1 MSILIVL
8 DNPKDWPLRI
18 EGAEVVSAKSYL
30 TDPNFFERRQ
40 AKVFNLC
47 RSYRY
52 QSMGY
57 YVSLLAAA
65 RGHKPLP
72 AISTIQD
79 LKLSELIRIAD
90 DQLEELIE
98 SSLEGLRSR
107 TFILSIYFGRNMA
120 RKYDKLAL
128 ALFNQFPAPFLRA
141 EFRHEPAKNGS
152 SKNGSAKPTTK
163 TGKEAPK
170 ADPGKW
176 ELTTLRPI
184 AVSDIP
190 DEHLPFVREMTKEYF
205 DRPRRV
211 ARPAE
216 HRYDL
221 AILCNPEDVHQP
233 SDERALKK
241 FIKAAESMGIDADVI
256 GKDDYGR
263 IAEFDAL
270 FIRTT
275 TSVNHYTFRFSR
287 RAAAEGL
294 VVIDD
299 PESIIKCANKVYLAE
314 LLTRHKV
321 AGPRTLIIHRGNAE
335 TAIATLGLP
344 CVLKQPDASFSLGVV
359 KVSTREEFER
369 ETDRLFDLS
378 ELLIAQEW
386 LPTSFDWRVGVIDR
400 EPIFVCKYHM
410 AKDHWQ
416 IIDRRDDGETKYGN
430 HENYPIEAAPADVV
444 KTAVRAANLIGD
456 GLYGVDI
463 KEVDSRPLVM
473 EINDNPNLDAGVED
487 EVLQD
492 ELYLKVM
499 RVFLKRLE
507 SRGR

>member
-18 EGAEVVSAKSYL
+18 EGAEVVSAKRYL
-30 TDPNFFERRQ
+30 TDPDCSERRQ

-98 SSLEGLRSR
+98 SSLAALKSG
-107 TFILSIYFGRNMA
+107 TFVLSIYFGRNMA
-120 RKYDKLAL
+120 RRYDKLAL

-141 EFRHEPAKNGS
+141 EFRHEN
-152 SKNGSAKPTTK
+152 SKSD
-163 TGKEAPK
+163 EA
-170 ADPGKW
+170 GKW
-176 ELTTLRPI
+176 ELTSLRPI

-211 ARPAE
+211 LRPAE
-216 HRYDL
+216 ARYDL
-221 AILCNPEDVHQP
+221 AILCNDDDPNQP

-241 FIKAAESMGIDADVI
+241 FIKAAESMGIDADI
-256 GKDDYGR
+256 ISKDEYGR
-263 IAEFDAL
+263 LAEFDAL

-299 PESIIKCANKVYLAE
+299 PESIIKCANKVYLTE
-314 LLTRHKV
+314 LLQRHKIP
-321 AGPRTLIIHRGNAE
+321 GPRTQIIHRGNAAA
-335 TAIATLGLP
+335 AIDILGLP

-359 KVSTREEFER
+359 KVATRAEFER

-378 ELLIAQEW
+378 DLLIAQEW
-386 LPTSFDWRVGVIDR
+386 VPTSFDWRVGIVDR
-400 EPIFVCKYHM
+400 EPVFVCKYHM

-416 IIDRRDDGETKYGN
+416 IIDRRDQTQTRFGRA
-430 HENYPIEAAPADVV
+430 ENYPIEAAPPEVV

-456 GLYGVDI
+456 GLYGVDV
-463 KEVDSRPLVM
+463 KEVDGRALVM
-473 EINDNPNLDAGVED
+473 EINDNPNIEAGVED

-492 ELYLKVM
+492 ELYLKIM

>member
-1 MSILIVL
+1 MSIVIVL

-18 EGAEVVSAKSYL
+18 EGAEVVSARSYL
-30 TDPNFFERRQ
+30 IEPRFSERRQ

-79 LKLSELIRIAD
+79 LKLSEMIRIAD
-90 DQLEELIE
+90 DHLEELIE
-98 SSLEGLRSR
+98 SSLAGLRSGS
-107 TFILSIYFGRNMA
+107 FVLSIYFGRNLS

-141 EFRHEPAKNGS
+141 EFRHEQ
-152 SKNGSAKPTTK
+152 T
-163 TGKEAPK
+163 K
-170 ADPGKW
+170 ADGPGKW
-176 ELTTLRPI
+176 ELTSLRPI
-184 AVSDIP
+184 AVADIP
-190 DEHLPFVREMTKEYF
+190 EEHHPFVLEMTKEYF
-205 DRPRRV
+205 NRPRRV
-211 ARPAE
+211 SRPAE
-216 HRYDL
+216 PRYDL
-221 AILCNPEDVHQP
+221 AILR
-233 SDERALKK
+233 SDEDPNPPSNERAIKR
-241 FIKAAESMGIDADVI
+241 FIKAAESMGVDADVI
-256 GKDDYGR
+256 SKDDYGR
-263 IAEFDAL
+263 LAEFDAL

-275 TSVNHYTFRFSR
+275 TGVNHYTFRFSR

-294 VVIDD
+294 VVMDD

-314 LLTRHKV
+314 LLQRHRIP
-321 AGPRTLIIHRGNAE
+321 GPRTVIIHRGNA
-335 TAIATLGLP
+335 AAALDSLGLP
-344 CVLKQPDASFSLGVV
+344 CVLKQPDSSFSLGVV
-359 KVSTREEFER
+359 KASDRAEFQAQTE
-369 ETDRLFDLS
+369 RLFELS
-378 ELLIAQEW
+378 DLLIAQEW
-386 LPTSFDWRVGVIDR
+386 VPTAFDWRVGVIDR
-400 EPIFVCKYHM
+400 EPVFVCKYHM

-416 IIDRRDDGETKYGN
+416 IIDRGDKGETRYGRF
-430 HENYPIEAAPADVV
+430 ENYPIDSAPADVV
-444 KTAVRAANLIGD
+444 KTAVRAANLIGE

-463 KEVDSRPLVM
+463 KEVEGRPLVM
-473 EINDNPNLDAGVED
+473 EINDNPNIDAGIED

-492 ELYLKVM
+492 ELYLKIM

>member
-1 MSILIVL
+1 MSIIIVL

-30 TDPNFFERRQ
+30 TEPRFSEERRQ

-79 LKLSELIRIAD
+79 LKLSEMIRIAD
-90 DQLEELIE
+90 DHLEELIE
-98 SSLEGLRSR
+98 SSLAGLRSGS
-107 TFILSIYFGRNMA
+107 FVLSIYFGRNLA

-141 EFRHEPAKNGS
+141 EFRHEE
-152 SKNGSAKPTTK
+152 SKEGA
-163 TGKEAPK
+163 
-170 ADPGKW
+170 KW
-176 ELTTLRPI
+176 ELTSLRPI
-184 AVSDIP
+184 AVADIP
-190 DEHLPFVREMTKEYF
+190 EEHLPFVLEMTKEYF

-211 ARPAE
+211 ARPVEAR
-216 HRYDL
+216 HDM
-221 AILCNPEDVHQP
+221 AILCSDDDPTPP
-233 SDERALKK
+233 SNERAIKR

-256 GKDDYGR
+256 GKDEYGR
-263 IAEFDAL
+263 LAEFDAL
-270 FIRTT
+270 FVRTT
-275 TSVNHYTFRFSR
+275 TGVNHYTFRFSR

-294 VVIDD
+294 VVMDD

-314 LLTRHKV
+314 LLQRHRLP
-321 AGPRTLIIHRGNAE
+321 GPRTLIIHRGNAAA
-335 TAIATLGLP
+335 AIDILGLP
-344 CVLKQPDASFSLGVV
+344 CVLKQPDSSFSLGVV
-359 KVSTREEFER
+359 KANDRAEFEAQ
-369 ETDRLFDLS
+369 TDRLFELS
-378 ELLIAQEW
+378 DLLIAQEW

-416 IIDRRDDGETKYGN
+416 IIGRDDAGEATYGRF
-430 HENYPIEAAPADVV
+430 ENYPIEAAPADVV

-456 GLYGVDI
+456 GLYGVDV
-463 KEVDSRPLVM
+463 KEVNGRPLIM
-473 EINDNPNLDAGVED
+473 EINDNPNIDAGVED

-492 ELYLKVM
+492 ELYLRIM

>member
-1 MSILIVL
+1 MSIVIVL

-18 EGAEVVSAKSYL
+18 DGAEVVSAKSYL
-30 TDPNFFERRQ
+30 TEPRFSERRQ

-79 LKLSELIRIAD
+79 LKLSEMIRIAD
-90 DQLEELIE
+90 DHLEELIE
-98 SSLEGLRSR
+98 SSLAGLRSG
-107 TFILSIYFGRNMA
+107 TFVLSIYFGRNLA

-141 EFRHEPAKNGS
+141 EFRCEPAKS
-152 SKNGSAKPTTK
+152 DSARPDS
-163 TGKEAPK
+163 A
-170 ADPGKW
+170 KW
-176 ELTTLRPI
+176 ELTSLRPI
-184 AVSDIP
+184 AVADIP
-190 DEHLPFVREMTKEYF
+190 EDHHAFVLEMTKEYF

-211 ARPAE
+211 SRPAE
-216 HRYDL
+216 PRYDL
-221 AILCNPEDVHQP
+221 AILCSEDDANQP
-233 SDERALKK
+233 SNERAIKR

-256 GKDDYGR
+256 TKDDYGR
-263 IAEFDAL
+263 LAEFDAL
-270 FIRTT
+270 FVRTT
-275 TSVNHYTFRFSR
+275 TAVNHYTFRFSR

-294 VVIDD
+294 VVMDD

-314 LLTRHKV
+314 LLQRHRIP
-321 AGPRTLIIHRGNAE
+321 GPRTVIIHRGNAAA
-335 TAIATLGLP
+335 AIDILGLP
-344 CVLKQPDASFSLGVV
+344 CVLKQPDSSFSLGVV
-359 KVSTREEFER
+359 KATDRAEFEAQT
-369 ETDRLFDLS
+369 ERLFELS
-378 ELLIAQEW
+378 DLLIAQEW
-386 LPTSFDWRVGVIDR
+386 LPTAFDWRVGVIDR
-400 EPIFVCKYHM
+400 EPVFVCKYHM

-416 IIDRRDDGETKYGN
+416 IIDRGEKGETTYGRF
-430 HENYPIEAAPADVV
+430 ENYPIEAAPPDVV
-444 KTAVRAANLIGD
+444 KTAIRAANLIGD
-456 GLYGVDI
+456 GIYGVDL
-463 KEVDSRPLVM
+463 KEVEGRPLVM
-473 EINDNPNLDAGVED
+473 EINDNPNIDAGVED

-492 ELYLKVM
+492 ELYLKIM